1 MVWLQDGSPLL
12 VLRRTKASEPS
23 RASSMFPDVEL
34 LFADDLHRKSFF
46 SQSPSRI
53 STRSILEQDCIDR
66 LTRSPAVAWN
76 PSGLS
81 AIAGPIAFALN
92 SGSHG
97 CLKLTLDGR
106 RRLRLDGAVSS
117 RPLSSAPRSLRP
129 PLGIESAFRA
139 FVDATPMDNQ
149 LALHWQGASTKPLFS
164 SLLQR
169 RLISDAIEK
178 NYGLTPDFQA
188 AWLGAPLDLKAQL
201 RNDGPFKASIQLSVV
216 FHARHAET
224 LQTGLAS
231 VASNLELRGLRPQV
245 NPSAAGTNGQSTVLM
260 WKDKGQSVLGGWS
273 VESTTPNQISLRLSL
288 GGTSASRLPSSIQT
302 PSSGLRIRFDAKQ
315 LRDLGWLKATWPRL
329 VQQAG
334 QGEILLKP
342 MLGHRS
348 GQTETWYWLKGQLS
362 LL

>member
-1 MVWLQDGSPLL
+1 
-12 VLRRTKASEPS
+12 
-23 RASSMFPDVEL
+23 
-34 LFADDLHRKSFF
+34 
-46 SQSPSRI
+46 
-53 STRSILEQDCIDR
+53 
-66 LTRSPAVAWN
+66 
-76 PSGLS
+76 
-81 AIAGPIAFALN
+81 
-92 SGSHG
+92 
-97 CLKLTLDGR
+97 
-106 RRLRLDGAVSS
+106 
-117 RPLSSAPRSLRP
+117 
-129 PLGIESAFRA
+129 
-139 FVDATPMDNQ
+139 MDNQ

-164 SLLQR
+164 SLLER
-169 RLISDAIEK
+169 RLISEAIE
-178 NYGLTPDFQA
+178 NTYGLTPDFQA

-201 RNDGPFKASIQLSVV
+201 RNDGPSKASIQLSVV

-342 MLGHRS
+342 MLGYRS

>member
-1 MVWLQDGSPLL
+1 M
-12 VLRRTKASEPS
+12 
-23 RASSMFPDVEL
+23 
-34 LFADDLHRKSFF
+34 
-46 SQSPSRI
+46 
-53 STRSILEQDCIDR
+53 
-66 LTRSPAVAWN
+66 
-76 PSGLS
+76 
-81 AIAGPIAFALN
+81 
-92 SGSHG
+92 
-97 CLKLTLDGR
+97 
-106 RRLRLDGAVSS
+106 RLDGSVSS
-117 RPLSSAPRSLRP
+117 RPLSSAPRSLRRP
-129 PLGIESAFRA
+129 PGIESGFQA
-139 FVDATPMDNQ
+139 FVDATPMNNR

-178 NYGLTPDFQA
+178 TYGLTPDFQA

-288 GGTSASRLPSSIQT
+288 GGASASRLPSSIQT
-302 PSSGLRIRFDAKQ
+302 HPQDCASVLTRSSY
-315 LRDLGWLKATWPRL
+315 
-329 VQQAG
+329 
-334 QGEILLKP
+334 EIWV
-342 MLGHRS
+342 G
-348 GQTETWYWLKGQLS
+348 
-362 LL
+362 

>member
-1 MVWLQDGSPLL
+1 
-12 VLRRTKASEPS
+12 
-23 RASSMFPDVEL
+23 
-34 LFADDLHRKSFF
+34 
-46 SQSPSRI
+46 
-53 STRSILEQDCIDR
+53 
-66 LTRSPAVAWN
+66 
-76 PSGLS
+76 
-81 AIAGPIAFALN
+81 
-92 SGSHG
+92 
-97 CLKLTLDGR
+97 
-106 RRLRLDGAVSS
+106 
-117 RPLSSAPRSLRP
+117 
-129 PLGIESAFRA
+129 
-139 FVDATPMDNQ
+139 MDNQ

-169 RLISDAIEK
+169 RLISDAIE
-178 NYGLTPDFQA
+178 NTYGLTPDFQA

-201 RNDGPFKASIQLSVV
+201 RNDGPFKASIQLSAV

-245 NPSAAGTNGQSTVLM
+245 KPSAAGTNGPSTVLM
-260 WKDKGQSVLGGWS
+260 WKDKGHSVIGAWS

-288 GGTSASRLPSSIQT
+288 GGASASRLPSSIQT

-334 QGEILLKP
+334 QGALLLKP

-348 GQTETWYWLKGQLS
+348 GQTENWYWLKGQLS
-362 LL
+362 LR